1 MGSDVLV
8 TMNIV
13 TIMSRTIVVF
23 HVDSALSYF
32 EEGFLGGVCKVI
44 VSGSG
49 SSIEELAN

>member
-13 TIMSRTIVVF
+13 TIMSRTIDVF

-32 EEGFLGGVCKVI
+32 ENCFLDGVCKVI

-49 SSIEELAN
+49 S